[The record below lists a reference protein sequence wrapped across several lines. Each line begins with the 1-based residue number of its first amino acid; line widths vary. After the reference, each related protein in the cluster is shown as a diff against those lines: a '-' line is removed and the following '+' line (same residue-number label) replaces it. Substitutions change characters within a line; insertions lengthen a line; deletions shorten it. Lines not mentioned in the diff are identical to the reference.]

1 NMNKIMIKGAV
12 KGIVAG
18 LLGLSMANAQATGT
32 LVYENSQT
40 TLTCVTPATCGTYT
54 ATDTVEVYKNGNEMR
69 LYWSQNQPSGIADG
83 TSSAL
88 TIGASCPLG
97 SAVSNLTAQWDLWSN
112 GRPSHA
118 TATHCDGVT
127 VSEYN
132 VTRIRDIDIIKPPRD
147 M

>member
-1 NMNKIMIKGAV
+1 MNKMMIKGAV
-12 KGIVAG
+12 NGIVAG

-40 TLTCVTPATCGTYT
+40 ILTCTTPATCGSYS
-54 ATDTVEVYKNGNEMR
+54 ATHAVEVYKNGNEMR
-69 LYWSQNQPSGIADG
+69 LYWSENNPAGIADG
-83 TSSAL
+83 TNSAL

-97 SAVSNLTAQWDLWSN
+97 SAVSNLTAQWDLWNS
-112 GRPSHA
+112 GRPTYA

-127 VSEYN
+127 TSEYN
-132 VTRIRDIDIIKPPRD
+132 VTRIPDVIRPPIDRD